1 MIQVQKTMF
10 VVARHCAIIFC
21 LLTSPK
27 RKLRKVEKAMFQGLA
42 FHFELNLT
50 SLKCDLHELVKAM
63 IQVLASHFELIF
75 CLLTSPKYY
84 LGEVEKAFFFQSRMA
99 L

>member
-1 MIQVQKTMF
+1 MRVD
-10 VVARHCAIIFC
+10 
-21 LLTSPK
+21 LSPENDVCCRQALRTHFLPLDQPK
-27 RKLRKVEKAMFQGLA
+27 CELRKVEKAMFQGLG
-42 FHFELNLT
+42 LILT

-75 CLLTSPKYY
+75 CLLTSPKYN
-84 LGEVEKAFFFQSRMA
+84 LGEVEKAFFSSGRMA